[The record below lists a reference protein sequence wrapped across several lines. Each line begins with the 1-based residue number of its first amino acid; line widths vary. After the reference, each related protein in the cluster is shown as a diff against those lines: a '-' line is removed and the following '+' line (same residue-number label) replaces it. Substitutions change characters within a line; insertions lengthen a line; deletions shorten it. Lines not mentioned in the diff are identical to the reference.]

1 LPLGFETPEHFDTFF
16 VNDISIGTGGVLQF
30 FNNPYACGS
39 STSVGFWDFYQDASD
54 VVNCGLCPGL
64 ITSGSS
70 GGFIDGDL
78 KAPHDAV
85 DISGRFYRNRS
96 FIRLL
101 EVDNPLILPYG
112 VNIKL
117 SITADDVIHSWAVPS
132 FGIKIDAIPGRVNQ
146 AVIVVLHPGVF
157 MGQCS
162 ELCGIYHSFMPINIE
177 AVHPEVFFE
186 EYNFTLTTRKD
197 ED

>member
-1 LPLGFETPEHFDTFF
+1 L
-16 VNDISIGTGGVLQF
+16 IIGTGGLLQY
-30 FNNPYACGS
+30 FNNPFAMGS
-39 STSVGFWDFYQDASD
+39 TTDVDFNNYPKDAAE
-54 VVNCGLCPGL
+54 VVNCGLFPGT
-64 ITSGSS
+64 ITPSTSS
-70 GGFIDGDL
+70 GGDVVTHDI
-78 KAPHDAV
+78 KAPYDCV

-101 EVDNPLILPYG
+101 EVDNPLIIPYG
-112 VNIKL
+112 ANIKL
-117 SITADDVIHSWAVPS
+117 SITADDVIHSWSVPS

-186 EYNFTLTTRKD
+186 EYNFTLKSRKI

>member
-1 LPLGFETPEHFDTFF
+1 
-16 VNDISIGTGGVLQF
+16 
-30 FNNPYACGS
+30 
-39 STSVGFWDFYQDASD
+39 
-54 VVNCGLCPGL
+54 
-64 ITSGSS
+64 
-70 GGFIDGDL
+70 L

-112 VNIKL
+112 ANVKL

-186 EYNFTLTTRKD
+186 EYNFTLKSRKELD
-197 ED
+197 